1 VEAKTKIVEKV
12 GMSETSDRRALDD
25 LYTVVYEELR
35 RLAAAIRR
43 GDASGTITLSPT
55 ALVNE
60 AWLKLAGS
68 PHLGHTTPVHFK
80 RLAGRAMRQVLVEAA
95 RRRAT
100 RKRGGGDEPLLVVA
114 FDDGFDRPK
123 MGLSGQQ
130 LIALD
135 EALHD
140 LARVHP
146 RQAAVVEGRFF
157 GGLENA
163 ELAAAIGVSASTV
176 GGDWRMAR
184 AWLSAQLQA
193 R

>member
-1 VEAKTKIVEKV
+1 
-12 GMSETSDRRALDD
+12 MSETSDRRALDD

-43 GDASGTITLSPT
+43 GDASGAITLSPT

-68 PHLGHTTPVHFK
+68 PQLGHTTPVHFK

-100 RKRGGGDEPLLVVA
+100 RKRGGGDQPAFVVT
-114 FDDGFDRPK
+114 FDEGFDRPK

-130 LIALD
+130 LMALD
-135 EALHD
+135 EALRD
-140 LARVHP
+140 LARLHP

-157 GGLENA
+157 GGLENT
-163 ELAAAIGVSASTV
+163 ELAEAIGVSPSTV

>member
-1 VEAKTKIVEKV
+1 VETTRNRQQVA
-12 GMSETSDRRALDD
+12 MSETSDRRALDD

-163 ELAAAIGVSASTV
+163 ELAAAIGVSPSTV

>member
-1 VEAKTKIVEKV
+1 VETRRNRQKV

-100 RKRGGGDEPLLVVA
+100 RKRGGGDQPLLVVT

-123 MGLSGQQ
+123 VGMSEQQ

-140 LARVHP
+140 LARLHP

-163 ELAAAIGVSASTV
+163 ELAAAIGVSPSTV